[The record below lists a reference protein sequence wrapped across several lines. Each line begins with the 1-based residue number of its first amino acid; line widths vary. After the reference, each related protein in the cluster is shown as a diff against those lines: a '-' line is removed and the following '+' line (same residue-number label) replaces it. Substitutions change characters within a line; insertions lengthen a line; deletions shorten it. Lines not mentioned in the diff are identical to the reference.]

1 MARITVFGLG
11 YVGAV
16 TTAALAG
23 DGHEVTGV
31 DANVL
36 KVDMLNEGRSPVI
49 EAGLSELVATGLEAG
64 RIHATTD
71 PAEAMRGADVSMVCV
86 GTPSRANGSLDLRQ
100 IERVCQDI
108 GGNLRLAASGHVV
121 AVRSTMLPGSTHGTV
136 IPALEQASSARLG
149 RDFGVCVNP
158 EFLREGSSI
167 SDFRSPSFTL
177 LGVDDD
183 RFAEPL
189 SAVYEQVEAETI
201 VVPIRVAEMVKYSCN
216 AFHAVKV
223 AFANEIGAI
232 CKADDIDS
240 HAVMDVFLRDTRL
253 NISSAY
259 LRPGFAF
266 GGSCLP
272 KDLRAL
278 TYDARRHDVSVPLL
292 DAVLPSNQ
300 HQIDRAFDRIQ
311 RTGHKRVGV
320 LGFSFKAG
328 TDDLRESP
336 LVELVER
343 LIGKGYDVRLF
354 DHNVSLANLHGANR
368 EYITNEIPHI
378 ASLMC
383 DSIDDVVASSDV
395 IVIGNASTEFAD
407 ALDRV
412 RSDQVVLDLVRIADS
427 DGEVPGYDGINW

>member
-49 EAGLSELVATGLEAG
+49 EAGLSELVTSGLEAG

-108 GGNLRLAASGHVV
+108 GGNLRVAASGHVV
-121 AVRSTMLPGSTHGTV
+121 AVRSTMLPGSTHATV
-136 IPALEQASSARLG
+136 IPALEQASSAGAG

-183 RFAEPL
+183 MSAEPL

-253 NISSAY
+253 NISGAY

-300 HQIDRAFDRIQ
+300 RGHLLLLEAF
-311 RTGHKRVGV
+311 GG
-320 LGFSFKAG
+320 GFTWGSA
-328 TDDLRESP
+328 
-336 LVELVER
+336 
-343 LIGKGYDVRLF
+343 LIRY
-354 DHNVSLANLHGANR
+354 
-368 EYITNEIPHI
+368 
-378 ASLMC
+378 
-383 DSIDDVVASSDV
+383 
-395 IVIGNASTEFAD
+395 
-407 ALDRV
+407 
-412 RSDQVVLDLVRIADS
+412 
-427 DGEVPGYDGINW
+427 